1 MAEFA
6 GLAVAAVG
14 LGVLHGVLPDHGW
27 PIAAMYALEQTRR
40 WGYAVA
46 AGLILGVG
54 HLFSSLVLV
63 GVYFLVEARYDLV
76 GAGWIGIVAGVVLIL
91 LGVRELTHAYRGEG
105 HGHGHGH
112 SHGDVDGHGH
122 SHGHS
127 HGDIDG
133 HKHEQAEGGH
143 ESEHTGADS
152 QNPILDNRHDSLLSI
167 GWIALVLGFAHEE
180 PIQIIAICAG
190 TEFCLELMVLYS
202 LAVIVAILL
211 PTLLLVAGYERY
223 TETVEKYTPYLPQ
236 ITGVVLIA
244 VGSGFVLGLF

>member
-6 GLAVAAVG
+6 GLAFAAVG
-14 LGVLHGVLPDHGW
+14 LGMLHGVLPDHGW

-40 WGYAVA
+40 WSYAFA

-63 GVYFLVEARYDLV
+63 GVYFLVEARYDLI
-76 GAGWIGIVAGVVLIL
+76 GADWIGIVAGAILIL
-91 LGVRELTHAYRGEG
+91 LGIRELAHAYRGKG

-112 SHGDVDGHGH
+112 SHGHGQENGDDNGDEH
-122 SHGHS
+122 SHDEHR
-127 HGDIDG
+127 HKGDNTERQ
-133 HKHEQAEGGH
+133 HEH
-143 ESEHTGADS
+143 ADAH
-152 QNPILDNRHDSLLSI
+152 NAVLDDRHDSLLSI

-202 LAVIVAILL
+202 LAVIFAILV

-223 TETVEKYTPYLPQ
+223 TETVERYTPYLPQ
-236 ITGVVLIA
+236 LTGVVLIA
-244 VGSGFVLGLF
+244 VGLGFVLGLF